1 MTNFYQDVLIHDP
14 RFNSPLPCRDTAL
27 LEPNTRGAVHDLI
40 IEAGTM
46 GITLIPTETFRSA
59 ARQQALF
66 KQGLTQLD
74 GLTPQ
79 SIGTPPLRRD
89 MRLRKAGGRED

>member
-1 MTNFYQDVLIHDP
+1 
-14 RFNSPLPCRDTAL
+14 
-27 LEPNTRGAVHDLI
+27 
-40 IEAGTM
+40 M

-79 SIGTPPLRRD
+79 SIGTHHFGVACDFARLEDGKTDWKVKDWLFLGPLA
-89 MRLRKAGGRED
+89 RKVGLVWGGDWGDTSIDTTTF